1 MSNDGLTEGRTPR
14 IFARSQSAGGD
25 GFRANEAM
33 TEADMLVVTTLTH
46 LLTLFV
52 SYLLANAWFKYREG
66 GSSRQ
71 GMTRISVN
79 FQFGH
84 LL

>member
-1 MSNDGLTEGRTPR
+1 MSKDGLAEGRTPR
-14 IFARSQSAGGD
+14 IFDRSQSGGGD

-33 TEADMLVVTTLTH
+33 TEADMLLVITLTH

-52 SYLLANAWFKYREG
+52 SSLLANSWFKYREG

-71 GMTRISVN
+71 G
-79 FQFGH
+79 
-84 LL
+84 